1 MTSDVKTSIMKIVK
15 LLEKIPEKEW
25 NLCLV
30 VEVPRVGYKDSY
42 DMLPILTL
50 V

>member
-1 MTSDVKTSIMKIVK
+1 M
-15 LLEKIPEKEW
+15 IPENEL

-30 VEVPRVGYKDSY
+30 VEVPRVGTKTA
-42 DMLPILTL
+42 MGVFPILTL